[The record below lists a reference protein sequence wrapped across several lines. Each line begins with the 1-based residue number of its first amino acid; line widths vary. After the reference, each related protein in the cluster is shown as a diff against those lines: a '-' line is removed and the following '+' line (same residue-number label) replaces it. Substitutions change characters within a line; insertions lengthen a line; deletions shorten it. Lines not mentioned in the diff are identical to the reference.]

1 MSEEFPQVGVG
12 AVIWRGA
19 GAMLLIRR
27 GKQPRLGEW
36 SLPGGAVER
45 GETLIQA
52 LAREVDEETGL
63 AIDIAGLID
72 VVDAIAREPGGAVTS
87 HYVLVDFSAHWQ
99 SGEAVPASDVL
110 DCKWVTAEEALHMVN
125 WEETRRIIRASAKHV
140 WGMEI

>member
-1 MSEEFPQVGVG
+1 
-12 AVIWRGA
+12 
-19 GAMLLIRR
+19 MLLIRR

-52 LAREVDEETGL
+52 LAREIAEETGL
-63 AIDIAGLID
+63 VIEIGEKID
-72 VVDAIAREPGGAVTS
+72 VVDAIARDAAGNITS
-87 HYVLVDFSAHWQ
+87 HYVLVDFSAHWHG
-99 SGEAVPASDVL
+99 GEASPASDVV
-110 DCKWVTAEEALHMVN
+110 DCKWVTAEEALRMVN